1 MVDEMTSG
9 LRPVPFGLTAAIV
22 WSIYVFFLGAMATYL
37 NWGNMAQSAVRSI
50 YPGYRRTP
58 GGIVI
63 GTIWAFVDAFFCGAI
78 FALVY
83 NWLASCRLCGSARMA
98 REK

>member
-1 MVDEMTSG
+1 MASG
-9 LRPVPFGLTAAIV
+9 LRPVQFGLTTAIV
-22 WSIYVFFLGAMATYL
+22 WSMYVFFLGAMATYL

-58 GGIVI
+58 GGILI
-63 GTIWAFVDAFFCGAI
+63 GTAWAFVDAFFGGTI
-78 FALVY
+78 FALIY
-83 NWLASCRLCGSARMA
+83 NWLTGCGHCGSEGMA